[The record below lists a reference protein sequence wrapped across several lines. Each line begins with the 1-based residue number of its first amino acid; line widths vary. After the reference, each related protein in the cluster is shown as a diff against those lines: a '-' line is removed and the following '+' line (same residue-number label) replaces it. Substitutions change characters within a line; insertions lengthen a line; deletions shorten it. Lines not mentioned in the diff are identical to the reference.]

1 MTRFH
6 CARRGALS
14 PLARKLFLSFIV
26 CLGVVAPAA
35 RAQQPVTPAGPP
47 AAPLALE
54 DCVRIGLE
62 QQPALNAA
70 RASLAAAEDQRR
82 ALDNLRLAA
91 LISRE
96 LPVRKQQAA
105 LGVTIAAAGVEQAEW
120 ETIYAV
126 TRNYFAVIYATKQ
139 EAVVN
144 DVLGKLGAN
153 REAAGKLLLAAKEDP
168 DIKVDKID
176 VDKLD
181 VYLTQYRLKLKEAQR
196 GVELARAAL
205 REAMGVPGD
214 CPLQLVLTDLPAPGE
229 APGKCQLIQLAL
241 TRRGEI
247 VQATN
252 AAQLTDL
259 EVTAQGT
266 SFKPTFRTFAAVADI
281 HSRPIPQGVSNR
293 EYRPGAVGLDMPT
306 TLAGHRHDRMQ
317 RARDFSA
324 RASAVVEKTTNLI
337 VLDTEAAYLKW
348 REAADS
354 VQGLEKSVAQA
365 RAIADAVDA
374 RANLR
379 KSFGEEV
386 IRARTLQ
393 ESVQSQYNEALYL
406 HALAL
411 AGLERVTAGGF
422 VPAFRRPL
430 THRQP

>member
-1 MTRFH
+1 MV
-6 CARRGALS
+6 
-14 PLARKLFLSFIV
+14 V
-26 CLGVVAPAA
+26 CLGVVAPPA
-35 RAQQPVTPAGPP
+35 RAQQP
-47 AAPLALE
+47 AAPLTLE
-54 DCVRIGLE
+54 DCVRIGLA

-70 RASLAAAEDQRR
+70 RASLAAAVDQQR
-82 ALDNLRLAA
+82 ALDNLRLAS

-126 TRNYFAVIYATKQ
+126 TRNYFAVIYAMKQ
-139 EAVVN
+139 EQVVN
-144 DVLGKLGAN
+144 DVLAKLGAN

-181 VYLTQYRLKLKEAQR
+181 VYLTQYRLKLHEAQK

-214 CPLQLVLTDLPAPGE
+214 CPLQLALTDLPPLGE
-229 APGKCQLIQLAL
+229 ALDRCQLVQLAL
-241 TRRGEI
+241 ARRGEL

-252 AAQLTDL
+252 AARVTEL
-259 EVTAQGT
+259 EVDAQGT
-266 SFKPTFRTFAAVADI
+266 SFKPTFRTFAAVSDI
-281 HSRPIPQGVSNR
+281 HARQIPQGISNR

-324 RASAVVEKTTNLI
+324 RASAVVDKTTNLI
-337 VLDTEAAYLKW
+337 TLETEAAFLKW
-348 REAADS
+348 SEAAES
-354 VQGLEKSVAQA
+354 VRGLEQSVARA
-365 RAIADAVDA
+365 RGIADAVDA

-422 VPAFRRPL
+422 VPAFRSPPL
-430 THRQP
+430 HRHP